1 MAGNTIL
8 MSQLKQILRL
18 LSQGYSIKGIV
29 RQTSVARNTIKGY
42 LRTIEAGN
50 INIEEILKMEDLRV
64 AHLLHAP
71 LKTEKQRKE
80 DFMLR
85 LEKLQAELQHP
96 HVTKQLLWEEY
107 KREYPQGYQ
116 YSQFCYYLDLYD
128 KSQRAT
134 LVMKH
139 EPADKV
145 FVDFTGDKLHFV
157 DRTSGEMI
165 PCEVFLATMGYS
177 NYTAVVAA
185 LSQKIP
191 DVVAATV
198 SALNLIGGS
207 PRAIV
212 PDNLKTAVTISDRYE
227 PIINEVFLDM
237 ANHYGMVVLPA
248 RAGKPK
254 DKSKVERAVTISY
267 QRVFAPLRKQTFYS
281 LQELNTALAE
291 QATILNK
298 RKMQQS
304 DHCREVLL
312 ERDERPLLRPLPE
325 VPYEVKQHLVLTVQ
339 QNCHVYFSKQKKYYS
354 APFRFIGFKVHVIIT
369 TSLVRIYYQGECV
382 ATHSTEQTSKYN
394 TIREHLPS
402 HHQIVLNGMNQESL
416 KERARSIGAPV
427 LEVIERVLRNSIHP
441 EQAYKSCQGILV
453 IANKT
458 SKEILLQSCVIA
470 LQYNVCTYRNI
481 QRLALGQYANR
492 EFQITNTATQLP
504 VHENVRG
511 AKNYN

>member
-1 MAGNTIL
+1 MSGNPIL
-8 MSQLKQILRL
+8 MSQLKQIIRL
-18 LSQGYSIKGIV
+18 LSQGYSLKGIV
-29 RQTSVARNTIKGY
+29 RETGVARNTIKSY

-50 INIEEILKMEDLRV
+50 ITMEEILKMDDLLV
-64 AHLLHAP
+64 AHLLNTP
-71 LKTEKQRKE
+71 LKNEKQRKE

-85 LEKLQAELQHP
+85 LEKLQTELQHP

-107 KREYPQGYQ
+107 KREYPGGYQ

-134 LVMKH
+134 LVMEH
-139 EPADKV
+139 EIADKV
-145 FVDFTGDKLHFV
+145 FVDFTGDKLHYV
-157 DRTSGEMI
+157 DRGSGENI

-177 NYTAVVAA
+177 NYTSVGAVH
-185 LSQKIP
+185 SQKIP
-191 DVVAATV
+191 DIVTATV
-198 SALNLIGGS
+198 NALNYIGGS

-212 PDNLKTAVTISDRYE
+212 PDCLKSAVTTADRYE
-227 PIINEVFLDM
+227 PVINEVFLDM

-267 QRVFAPLRKQTFYS
+267 QRVFAPLRKLTFYS

-291 QATILNK
+291 QATILNQ

-312 ERDERPLLRPLPE
+312 ERDERPLLKPLPE
-325 VPYEVKQHLVLTVQ
+325 EPYEIKQHLVLTVQ

-354 APFRFIGFKVHVIIT
+354 APYRFIGFKVHVIIT
-369 TSLVRIYYQGECV
+369 PSLVRIYYQGECV

-394 TIREHLPS
+394 TIKEHLPS

-427 LEVIERVLRNSIHP
+427 LEVIERILRNSIHP

-492 EFQITNTATQLP
+492 EFSITNTTKQLP

-511 AKNYN
+511 AKHFN

>member
-1 MAGNTIL
+1 MSGNPIL
-8 MSQLKQILRL
+8 MSQLKQIIRL
-18 LSQGYSIKGIV
+18 LSQGYSLKGIV
-29 RQTSVARNTIKGY
+29 RETGVARNTIKSY
-42 LRTIEAGN
+42 LRTIEAGT
-50 INIEEILKMEDLRV
+50 IHMEEILNMDDLRV
-64 AHLLHAP
+64 AHLFNTP
-71 LKTEKQRKE
+71 LKNEKQRKE

-85 LEKLQAELQHP
+85 LEKLQSELQYP

-107 KREYPQGYQ
+107 KREYPEGYQ

-134 LVMKH
+134 LVMEH
-139 EPADKV
+139 EAADKV
-145 FVDFTGDKLHFV
+145 FVDFTGDKLHYV
-157 DRTSGEMI
+157 DRDSGEII

-177 NYTAVVAA
+177 NYTAVGAVH
-185 LSQKIP
+185 SQKIP

-198 SALNLIGGS
+198 SAMDYIGGS

-212 PDNLKTAVTISDRYE
+212 PDCLKSAVTTADRYE
-227 PIINEVFLDM
+227 PVINEVFLDM

-248 RAGKPK
+248 RARKPK

-267 QRVFAPLRKQTFYS
+267 QRVFAPLRKLTFYS
-281 LQELNTALAE
+281 LQELNAALRE
-291 QATILNK
+291 QATILNQ

-304 DHCREVLL
+304 DHSREVLL
-312 ERDERPLLRPLPE
+312 ERDERPLLRPLPTE
-325 VPYEVKQHLVLTVQ
+325 PYEMKQHLILTVQ

-354 APFRFIGFKVHVIIT
+354 APYRFIGFKVHVIIT
-369 TSLVRIYYQGECV
+369 PSLVRLYYQGECV

-394 TIREHLPS
+394 TIKEHLPS
-402 HHQIVLNGMNQESL
+402 HHQIVLDGMNQELL

-427 LEVIERVLRNSIHP
+427 LEVIERILRNSIHP
-441 EQAYKSCQGILV
+441 EQAYKSCQGILI
-453 IANKT
+453 IAKKT

-492 EFQITNTATQLP
+492 EFSITNTTKQLP
-504 VHENVRG
+504 IHENVRG
-511 AKNYN
+511 AKHYN

>member
-1 MAGNTIL
+1 MSGNPIL

-18 LSQGYSIKGIV
+18 LSQGHSIKGIARETGV
-29 RQTSVARNTIKGY
+29 SRNTVKVY
-42 LRTIEAGN
+42 LRTIKARE
-50 INIEEILKMEDLRV
+50 INLEEILNMEDLRV
-64 AHLLHAP
+64 EHLLHAP
-71 LKTEKQRKE
+71 FKNEKQRQQ
-80 DFMLR
+80 DFMSR
-85 LEKLQAELQHP
+85 LEKLQSDLQHP

-107 KREYPQGYQ
+107 KKEYQQGYQ

-139 EPADKV
+139 EPGDKV
-145 FVDFTGDKLHFV
+145 FVDFTGDKLHYV
-157 DRTSGEMI
+157 DRASGEII

-177 NYTAVVAA
+177 NYTAVGAVH
-185 LSQKIP
+185 SQKIP
-191 DVVAATV
+191 DIVAATV
-198 SALNLIGGS
+198 SALNYIGGS

-212 PDNLKTAVTISDRYE
+212 PDCLKSAVTTADRYE
-227 PIINEVFLDM
+227 PVINEVFLDM

-254 DKSKVERAVTISY
+254 DKSKVERAVNISY
-267 QRVFAPLRKQTFYS
+267 QRVFAPLRKLTFYS
-281 LQELNTALAE
+281 LQELNTALQE
-291 QATILNK
+291 QATILNQ

-304 DHCREVLL
+304 DHSRDVLL
-312 ERDERPLLRPLPE
+312 ERDERILLRPLPE
-325 VPYEVKQHLVLTVQ
+325 QSYEMKQQLILTVQ
-339 QNCHVYFSKQKKYYS
+339 QNCHVYLSKQKKYYS
-354 APFRFIGFKVHVIIT
+354 APYRFIGFKVHVIIT
-369 TSLVRIYYQGECV
+369 TSLVRLYYQGECV

-402 HHQIVLNGMNQESL
+402 HHQIVLNGMNQELL
-416 KERARSIGAPV
+416 KERASSIGAPV

-458 SKEILLQSCVIA
+458 SKEILMQSCVIA

-492 EFQITNTATQLP
+492 EFPITNTTTQLP
-504 VHENVRG
+504 VHDNVRG
-511 AKNYN
+511 AKNYK

>member
-1 MAGNTIL
+1 MAGNPIL
-8 MSQLKQILRL
+8 MSQLKQIIRL
-18 LSQGYSIKGIV
+18 LSQGYSLKGIV
-29 RQTSVARNTIKGY
+29 RETGVARNTIKGY

-50 INIEEILKMEDLRV
+50 IPMEEILNMDDLLV
-64 AHLLHAP
+64 AHLFNTP
-71 LKTEKQRKE
+71 LKNEKQRKE

-85 LEKLQAELQHP
+85 LEKLQTELQHP

-107 KREYPQGYQ
+107 KREYAQGYQ

-134 LVMKH
+134 LVMEH
-139 EPADKV
+139 EAADKV
-145 FVDFTGDKLHFV
+145 FVDFTGDKLHYV
-157 DRTSGEMI
+157 DRGSGEII

-177 NYTAVVAA
+177 NYTSVGAVH
-185 LSQKIP
+185 SQKIP

-198 SALNLIGGS
+198 SALNYIGGS

-212 PDNLKTAVTISDRYE
+212 PDCLKSAVTTADRYE
-227 PIINEVFLDM
+227 PVINEVFLDM

-267 QRVFAPLRKQTFYS
+267 QRVFAPLRKLTFYS

-291 QATILNK
+291 QATILNQ

-304 DHCREVLL
+304 DHSREVLL
-312 ERDERPLLRPLPE
+312 ERDERPLLRPLPTE
-325 VPYEVKQHLVLTVQ
+325 TYEMKQHLILTVQ

-354 APFRFIGFKVHVIIT
+354 APYRFIGFKVHVIIT

-394 TIREHLPS
+394 TIKEHLPS
-402 HHQIVLNGMNQESL
+402 HHQIVLNGMNQELL
-416 KERARSIGAPV
+416 KDRAKSIGAPV
-427 LEVIERVLRNSIHP
+427 LEVIERILRNSIHP

-492 EFQITNTATQLP
+492 EFSITNTTKQLP

-511 AKNYN
+511 AKHYN